1 MTFGVTFIVF
11 ARNEAQD
18 LILTLR
24 SIEQAAKSL
33 TIPVEIIAVNDGSID
48 RSKETL
54 NEYFRSESNSLTK
67 EVINQNA
74 LGISTAISNA
84 IDYAIYSKCIPLP
97 GHYMFDSNNLSR
109 LIASIDKADVVI
121 GYRSNLFSE
130 RTIAKYLSAKIL
142 KLLFYILIDRRVKDP
157 HGLIVYPTEFLRE
170 IISADMKHENH
181 IRALAYAS
189 RNHFSIC
196 NIPIQIRKGHKIRS
210 KEHGRPSVPRISH
223 LLTGLSEVINA
234 KNIVKKSSNSPR

>member
-97 GHYMFDSNNLSR
+97 GH
-109 LIASIDKADVVI
+109 
-121 GYRSNLFSE
+121 
-130 RTIAKYLSAKIL
+130 
-142 KLLFYILIDRRVKDP
+142 
-157 HGLIVYPTEFLRE
+157 
-170 IISADMKHENH
+170 
-181 IRALAYAS
+181 
-189 RNHFSIC
+189 
-196 NIPIQIRKGHKIRS
+196 
-210 KEHGRPSVPRISH
+210 
-223 LLTGLSEVINA
+223 
-234 KNIVKKSSNSPR
+234 